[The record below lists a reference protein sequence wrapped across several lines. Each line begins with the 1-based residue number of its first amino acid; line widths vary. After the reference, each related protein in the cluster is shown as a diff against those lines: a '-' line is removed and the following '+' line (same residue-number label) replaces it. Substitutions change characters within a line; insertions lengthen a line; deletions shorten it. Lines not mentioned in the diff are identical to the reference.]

1 MNYKSEF
8 QLLLSAYE
16 SILPF
21 DMHVKFSL
29 TLMGVTQ
36 AYYGITRPLG
46 VNIYFRQ
53 TSLLKFIR
61 KKKGGGGRDTSG
73 GRKICYKYCANKS
86 TILCIFDQQ
95 EAWNK
100 KSHIGVQLHPC
111 ASSSLHTGT
120 CVKMCTSM
128 CALVRESLCS
138 VTPNFGAK
146 ICLSSCSSAQ
156 LQHSPWSAQ
165 FTPAEQV
172 TQGLWECWSPGSL
185 LQALCEVA
193 AALNANGC
201 GSTEHWHR
209 GVISFMGTFP

>member
-61 KKKGGGGRDTSG
+61 KKKGGEEIPVREEKSVISIVQT
-73 GRKICYKYCANKS
+73 KVQFCAFLIS
-86 TILCIFDQQ
+86 RRLGT
-95 EAWNK
+95 
-100 KSHIGVQLHPC
+100 KSHI
-111 ASSSLHTGT
+111 
-120 CVKMCTSM
+120 
-128 CALVRESLCS
+128 
-138 VTPNFGAK
+138 
-146 ICLSSCSSAQ
+146 
-156 LQHSPWSAQ
+156 
-165 FTPAEQV
+165 
-172 TQGLWECWSPGSL
+172 
-185 LQALCEVA
+185 
-193 AALNANGC
+193 
-201 GSTEHWHR
+201 
-209 GVISFMGTFP
+209 